1 MHSVESLLPALHMPQ
16 TAAAVGKATTGADGR
31 ASKRTAR
38 RRRRKSGVRGP
49 FHRTG
54 RLAELSFYGIR
65 GTFLSQGWPNC
76 LARAQGTFFSD
87 GRPNGLSVVVFF
99 GTVIVFAAISA
110 CELATARPWYQQQLM
125 KIKSTIRW
133 VAGKRNSRVQAWV
146 QAWVQACNSRLH
158 LGGGDS
164 KIGRPQLTPSD
175 AIVTGENRRR
185 PNNRP
190 QIRRPAGYCQG
201 PRTVSRRREGG

>member
-125 KIKSTIRW
+125 KIKFKAISGGCRQTQCSG
-133 VAGKRNSRVQAWV
+133 AGLGAGLQFETASR
-146 QAWVQACNSRLH
+146 
-158 LGGGDS
+158 GGG
-164 KIGRPQLTPSD
+164 L
-175 AIVTGENRRR
+175 ENRPPPVNPFRR
-185 PNNRP
+185 
-190 QIRRPAGYCQG
+190 YCH
-201 PRTVSRRREGG
+201 R

>member
-31 ASKRTAR
+31 FNSHGQKVAQKVGSTRPY
-38 RRRRKSGVRGP
+38 VCP

-125 KIKSTIRW
+125 KIKFKAIS
-133 VAGKRNSRVQAWV
+133 
-146 QAWVQACNSRLH
+146 
-158 LGGGDS
+158 GGC
-164 KIGRPQLTPSD
+164 RQT
-175 AIVTGENRRR
+175 
-185 PNNRP
+185 
-190 QIRRPAGYCQG
+190 
-201 PRTVSRRREGG
+201 